1 MVQLFQRKK
10 NQVCVSQKFKAKLKL
25 KFHMYIL
32 SEDYLYIFFAIQI
45 PKEYICLE
53 CKGTILMEIPWCNNN

>member
-32 SEDYLYIFFAIQI
+32 SEDYLYIFLRYKFLKSTFVWNAQF
-45 PKEYICLE
+45 
-53 CKGTILMEIPWCNNN
+53 GA